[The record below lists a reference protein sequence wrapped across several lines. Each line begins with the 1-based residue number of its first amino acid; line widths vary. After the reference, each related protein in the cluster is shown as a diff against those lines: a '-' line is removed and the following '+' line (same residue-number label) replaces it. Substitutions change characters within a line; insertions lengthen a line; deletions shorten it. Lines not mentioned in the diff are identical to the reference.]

1 MHVPVP
7 PHGLGGKPLCVPKLQ
22 LPPHHIC
29 IKNSYL
35 TMLSRRRNSSQSS
48 VLMVRSE
55 NYKRTMSTLVR
66 NGAVSYL
73 WNTPVGLFATEIL
86 CIFWKRWNVD
96 PVIVNRFYLRRF
108 MPSALS
114 LSCGYYMA
122 TCAEITKDHL
132 EGSPDVGPRLCL
144 PLCPS
149 SFRPHGLC
157 LGQCSSLLTPA
168 PVSAV
173 ALLCHWSLVPL
184 LGPYCHP
191 SLAQTKLPS
200 LGPTLRMGPN
210 KRAHLT
216 LTSSWNPRFLLSI
229 L

>member
-73 WNTPVGLFATEIL
+73 WYTPVGLFATEIL

-96 PVIVNRFYLRRF
+96 PVIVNRFYLRPF
-108 MPSALS
+108 TTSALS

-132 EGSPDVGPRLCL
+132 EGPGCASLSAPH
-144 PLCPS
+144 PS
-149 SFRPHGLC
+149 GLMVC
-157 LGQCSSLLTPA
+157 VWGSAPASSLLLQCQLWPCSVIGPWYPFWVLIATP
-168 PVSAV
+168 V
-173 ALLCHWSLVPL
+173 
-184 LGPYCHP
+184 
-191 SLAQTKLPS
+191 LPK
-200 LGPTLRMGPN
+200 PN
-210 KRAHLT
+210 YPA
-216 LTSSWNPRFLLSI
+216 
-229 L
+229 